1 MDKAQEMAEL
11 ETSED
16 RDALGWCVVN
26 GGVDRTMQGG
36 KE

>member
-1 MDKAQEMAEL
+1 MSYAANTSVSPERSQAEIK
-11 ETSED
+11 S
-16 RDALGWCVVN
+16 N